1 MKSFDELL
9 KSLYNN
15 CLKEVADEYSD
26 FSLYERLEEYMHG
39 KYGKL
44 LEKISR
50 DDILLEKFLA
60 DWYNTELRHWG
71 RFTSAQK
78 YSYFIP
84 DKYLIEMDRLS
95 SEIFSLAKKMATNTP
110 ISDDEINQNSIR
122 IEQMQQLLVK
132 VRTENT
138 AFAQQLISESI
149 VDADYVAKKTTNI
162 SIRLSKLLR
171 YGKIGG

>member
-9 KSLYNN
+9 KSLYHN

-26 FSLYERLEEYMHG
+26 SSLYERLEEYMYC

-44 LEKISR
+44 LKKITH
-50 DDILLEKFLA
+50 DDMLLEKFLS

-71 RFTSAQK
+71 HFTSAQK

-84 DKYLIEMDRLS
+84 DKYLIEIDRLS
-95 SEIFSLAKKMATNTP
+95 SEVFSLAKKMATNAS
-110 ISDDEINQNSIR
+110 ISVDEINQNSIR
-122 IEQMQQLLVK
+122 IEQMQQLFVK

-162 SIRLSKLLR
+162 SMRLSNLLR